1 MRRSIAGLALVTTT
15 LLGTASFSRA
25 DITFKLPP
33 PPLTTLVPL
42 AALPL
47 DKPQVALPVVPPPPP
62 PQGLPTL
69 PAPKLLTT
77 PGQRPV
83 APLSSPRIL
92 ACNPLGTMFG
102 VASEL
107 LECGR
112 ARYQKGEFEEAR
124 VALQAT
130 IQQNP
135 ERPILQEA
143 RYWLGQTLLRLGR
156 PGDVERVYLLVVQAD
171 PRSEFGLYAA
181 DELGWV
187 ALELGDPQ
195 RALSHFDGLL
205 KLNPRPVLRAYAR
218 HGRAMALYGLGRYPE
233 GRDEWRTLLN
243 AGGFSAPDVP
253 RALAGEV
260 NFWLGETLGR
270 LGDFKGAAS
279 RLEIFTAATPPPFM
293 IESGLLRRGWWGRP
307 AGQPKEAIAAYRRLL
322 TGYPRASEAPWARL
336 GLVQALLDIDDYQ
349 AAREEARQLE
359 ATDRNSPLALPAW
372 LLMRRW
378 LADKSKPEE
387 ARALDENLL
396 ARTLEPDT
404 RAWVLLMSADLARQS
419 GQVDDARSRLELVR
433 QSPSTP
439 AINFYAALRLAQ
451 LDFDAREFAR
461 AEASAKNLLSE
472 PLSPELRAATL
483 LLAGEAAYWA
493 RDYDGAAEFYERSLS
508 EQPQQRDAPLIVLA
522 LGWAEL
528 RRGRPNIARERWTR
542 FASEAPT
549 DPRAADAL
557 VLSAELFARAGD
569 VASAQRLLGEVVTR
583 FPKTEQADVATLN
596 NAILGMK
603 AGRTGEA
610 LTALSQLAQRAPQ
623 SSHIGRVRLARGA
636 ALLAMGRWREAQ
648 PDFRVALGQGEDVVA
663 HLGLGGV
670 ALEQAQWDAATREF
684 TAARDASTG
693 EAAAMAEC
701 GLAAVAFNQRQAAEF
716 TRLAKPLLS
725 RPDDPRTTPHLLL
738 GMEAVARE
746 EKRWQDARELTVRL
760 VTRFPEQS
768 AAGTAVSDLA
778 AGAAAGGQ
786 WQLAREMYGTL
797 RTRYPSQPE
806 TPASRLLFGEA
817 LLRTGAPQEA
827 RKELEG
833 FVASFPQD
841 PGMPQ
846 ALLLLAEAQEA
857 TGDRAGALELY
868 ARIARDY
875 PRAASEGRSL
885 VAGARLLAADGKWT
899 EARAMLERALGESD
913 VNVVA
918 EAAYQLGEGLRA
930 AGQNQDAVE
939 AYMTGAYAA
948 PDSIWARKALLGA
961 GQSFTAL
968 KQADSAIIVYKKLL
982 AASGVEPD
990 LATTARTQLKALGVN

>member
-1 MRRSIAGLALVTTT
+1 MRRSIAGLAL
-15 LLGTASFSRA
+15 LGTFLGNAPVSRA
-25 DITFKLPP
+25 DVTLTLPP
-33 PPLTTLVPL
+33 PPLRTLVPL

-47 DKPQVALPVVPPPPP
+47 DKPQVGLPVVPPPPP

-69 PAPKLLTT
+69 PPPKLLTT

-130 IQQNP
+130 IQQAP
-135 ERPILQEA
+135 ERSILQEA
-143 RYWLGQTLLRLGR
+143 RYWLGQTLLRLNR

-195 RALSHFDGLL
+195 HALPHFEGLL
-205 KLNPRPVLRAYAR
+205 KLNPPPVLRAYAR
-218 HGRAMALYGLGRYPE
+218 HGRAMSLYGLGRYAE
-233 GRDEWRTLLN
+233 ARDEWRTLLN
-243 AGGFSAPDVP
+243 AGGFSSPDVP
-253 RALAGEV
+253 RSLGAEV

-279 RLEIFTAATPPPFM
+279 RLETFTAATPPPFM

-307 AGQPKEAIAAYRRLL
+307 AGQPREAIAAYRRLL
-322 TGYPRASEAPWARL
+322 TAYPRASEVPWARV
-336 GLVQALLDIDDYQ
+336 GLMQALLDVDDYP

-359 ATDRNSPLALPAW
+359 AADRNSPLALPAW

-419 GQVDDARSRLELVR
+419 GQADDARSRLELVR
-433 QSPSTP
+433 QSPSSP
-439 AINFYAALRLAQ
+439 AINSYAALRLAQ
-451 LDFDAREFAR
+451 LDFEAREFAR
-461 AEASAKNLLSE
+461 AEAGAKNLLAAES
-472 PLSPELRAATL
+472 LSPELRAATL
-483 LLAGEAAYWA
+483 LLAGESAYWA
-493 RDYDGAAEFYERSLS
+493 RDYDGAAEFYGRALS
-508 EQPQQRDAPLIVLA
+508 EQPQPRDAPLIGLA

-528 RRGRPNIARERWTR
+528 RRGRLDVARERWTR

-557 VLSAELFARAGD
+557 VLAAELFARSGD
-569 VASAQRLLGEVVTR
+569 VASAQRLLGEVATR

-596 NAILGMK
+596 HAILGMK

-623 SSHIGRVRLARGA
+623 SPHIGRVRLARGV
-636 ALLAMGRWREAQ
+636 ALLATGRWREAQ
-648 PDFRVALGQGEDVVA
+648 PDLRVALGQGEDVIA

-670 ALEQAQWDAATREF
+670 ALEQAQWDVATREF
-684 TAARDASTG
+684 TAARDASRG
-693 EAAAMAEC
+693 EMAAMAEY
-701 GLAAVAFNQRQAAEF
+701 GLAAVAFNQRQSAEF
-716 TRLAKPLLS
+716 TRLAQPLLS
-725 RPDDPRTTPHLLL
+725 RPDDPRTTPYLLL

-760 VTRFPEQS
+760 ATQFPDHS
-768 AAGTAVSDLA
+768 AAPTTVADLA
-778 AGAAAGGQ
+778 AAAAAGGQ
-786 WQLAREMYGTL
+786 WQLSREMYGTL
-797 RTRYPSQPE
+797 RTRYPSQPMSS
-806 TPASRLLFGEA
+806 ANRLQLGEA
-817 LLRTGAPQEA
+817 LLRTGAPLDA
-827 RKELEG
+827 RRELEA
-833 FVASFPQD
+833 FVASSPQD
-841 PGMPQ
+841 PAMPQ

-918 EAAYQLGEGLRA
+918 EAAFQLGEGLRA

-961 GQSFTAL
+961 GQSFTTL
-968 KQADSAIIVYKKLL
+968 KQPESAVIVYKKLL